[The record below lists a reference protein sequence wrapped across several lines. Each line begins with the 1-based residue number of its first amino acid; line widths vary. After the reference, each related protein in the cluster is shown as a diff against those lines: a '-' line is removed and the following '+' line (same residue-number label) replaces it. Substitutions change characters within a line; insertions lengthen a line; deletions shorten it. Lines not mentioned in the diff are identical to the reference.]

1 MGCSASIACY
11 PAKIPHFFES
21 LKILAFYTILF
32 TTSLIVCESLIRGLL
47 IGFKSVAMRQALA
60 SIDGLNGRRPT
71 LRVGILILDRIP
83 RSCSCGLFPWV
94 ALLSAKKYGTPH
106 FSVRK
111 RTSKYSR
118 SLAELLCF

>member
-1 MGCSASIACY
+1 MSPTAGDGLAVVAGVASY
-11 PAKIPHFFES
+11 TFEP
-21 LKILAFYTILF
+21 T
-32 TTSLIVCESLIRGLL
+32 VGLL
-47 IGFKSVAMRQALA
+47 RKSTAY
-60 SIDGLNGRRPT
+60 GLNGRRPT
-71 LRVGILILDRIP
+71 LRVGVLILDRIP